1 MDKLNRIIKEHI
13 KIIHYLYNDD
23 NQLTCVCIQ
32 INLSDCNLTNDDLK
46 YICKSLLNLYQMS
59 NITLKAKLDL
69 SYNVFNDIE
78 PLKELLQ
85 VNFIESLDLTNIYFD
100 TKQLL

>member
-1 MDKLNRIIKEHI
+1 
-13 KIIHYLYNDD
+13 
-23 NQLTCVCIQ
+23 
-32 INLSDCNLTNDDLK
+32 
-46 YICKSLLNLYQMS
+46 MS

-69 SYNVFNDIE
+69 SSNVFNDIE

-100 TKQLL
+100 TKQLLQLLRYNTSLRSINYTDDLIF